1 MRYLIYIEEENN
13 RGRGEASN
21 TDQNRVCVRARVN
34 KTIVHF
40 LSTLQWKAAEPIEPE
55 IRVFVVIVV
64 VVVVVF
70 SIVVK
75 HQNY

>member
-13 RGRGEASN
+13 RGEGKRA
-21 TDQNRVCVRARVN
+21 TQIRIVCVRARVN

-40 LSTLQWKAAEPIEPE
+40 LSTIPWKAAEPIEPE